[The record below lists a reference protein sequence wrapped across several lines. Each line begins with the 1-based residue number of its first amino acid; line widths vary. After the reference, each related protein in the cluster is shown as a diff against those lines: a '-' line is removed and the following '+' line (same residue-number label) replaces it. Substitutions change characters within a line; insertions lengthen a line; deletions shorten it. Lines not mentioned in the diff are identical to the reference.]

1 MVARQLAGDRAGLI
15 AAAVAAVYPH
25 LWINDHLLHVESLYA
40 CLIAAPVGLAYRF
53 WQRPTLWR
61 GAARAV
67 LGLTT
72 RRGRRPF
79 LFPFLVLPLVLFAR
93 LAWQDAVL
101 LVATGV
107 VGGLVMAPWIGWNL
121 VRFNDPTFFSIAPG
135 TVLITA
141 TCDETY
147 YGEGI
152 DTQAT
157 ASTTGPPL
165 RRRAFR
171 SSWASI
177 CSS

>member
-1 MVARQLAGDRAGLI
+1 M
-15 AAAVAAVYPH
+15 
-25 LWINDHLLHVESLYA
+25 
-40 CLIAAPVGLAYRF
+40 
-53 WQRPTLWR
+53 
-61 GAARAV
+61 

-72 RRGRRPF
+72 MTRAEAVL

-93 LAWQDAVL
+93 LAWQDAVKL

-152 DTQAT
+152 GMRAT

-165 RRRAFR
+165 RRMPRSLMGISVRAG
-171 SSWASI
+171 
-177 CSS
+177 